1 MRCWAQP
8 PNSTSPALSKNA
20 LSHVRKSKR
29 AAEADWKLVL
39 QWGRSLNREGCTS
52 ALSFHPDLGAFG
64 LVSTRVLPQGVKEAR
79 LAAAMKR
86 YRTGGHSCNVVPCP
100 GFIWHHTDQLL
111 SEQLC
116 TCGMNAHLAQA
127 TNAPWVFVPSGHLF
141 LYMHFKNSSPR
152 LPWKLIREPVN

>member
-86 YRTGGHSCNVVPCP
+86 YRTGGHSCNGCPLP
-100 GFIWHHTDQLL
+100 GF
-111 SEQLC
+111 
-116 TCGMNAHLAQA
+116 HLTPHWPAAIGA
-127 TNAPWVFVPSGHLF
+127 TVHMRHERTSGSSYQCAMGICSKRPFIFVHAF
-141 LYMHFKNSSPR
+141 QK
-152 LPWKLIREPVN
+152 